1 MTLSDDSDHELK
13 SVFEYMINQ
22 YGDGERNLLSLGAVL
37 YDMGK
42 FNEAEKCYRRILD
55 DEIDDNH
62 VITVVLSKMA
72 TMIQVLS
79 GIINYLKSIR
89 KHKR

>member
-22 YGDGERNLLSLGAVL
+22 YGDGEMNLLSLDAVL
-37 YDMGK
+37 YDMGN
-42 FNEAEKCYRRILD
+42 FNEAEKCYGRILD
-55 DEIDDNH
+55 DGIDDNH
-62 VITVVLSKMA
+62 VITVVLLKMA
-72 TMIQVLS
+72 IIIQVLI
-79 GIINYLKSIR
+79 GIINYLKSTR